1 MSQLESVRMQLAEFF
16 CEDPLT
22 FKIEECFKIFYQFCE
37 KFKAAVR
44 DNEKRRF
51 LEEQA
56 NLRRKQREELLAAR
70 KKQIDHSSNS
80 HNLSTESD
88 NCFLMDPPNFS
99 YDIRFSPALS
109 RRRIGSFNSNSESF
123 SREDTASPDVT
134 PNGSLR
140 RRRSRALPEE
150 DDHNNLMDFLR
161 SSGHSNYNRERRSAA
176 YGSLDRSWARRARS
190 GSAEKR
196 RPNLLQIDFGADRE
210 RPSSPSPNVE
220 VKELP
225 AEAETEVEESKPRIS
240 REWRQKIE
248 NWLQGNEQDEKLNE
262 ENRKK
267 AASRR
272 ATVNRRSLENDTD
285 SEKGSKLD
293 TLPEEKSHNSSP
305 QQATASS
312 SLPVETPSSYR
323 RVYSE
328 WKPSTSLEN
337 ADVINKMEAISG
349 MTCEFLCKFLIVLK
363 IMNNILQKFQTFPS
377 LPRRTKSTI
386 LNAAIQKTTRSRST
400 CELPKLSLI
409 IIVIIIVRLK
419 QIRPVRVPSTFDRR
433 LKRLCQPAKSRSTLT
448 ISKLL
453 QHSANPSKAAIA
465 LTR

>member
-1 MSQLESVRMQLAEFF
+1 MSQLESLRIQLAEFF
-16 CEDPLT
+16 CEDPLQ

-44 DNEKRRF
+44 DNEKRKF

-70 KKQIDHSSNS
+70 KKQFDQTSTS
-80 HNLSTESD
+80 HSTESD

-150 DDHNNLMDFLR
+150 EDHNSLMDFLR
-161 SSGHSNYNRERRSAA
+161 SSGHNNFNRERRSAA

-190 GSAEKR
+190 GSSEKR
-196 RPNLLQIDFGADRE
+196 RPNLLNVDFGNDRE

-220 VKELP
+220 IKVLP
-225 AEAETEVEESKPRIS
+225 SSSEIVEDNNDAKPRIS

-248 NWLQGNEQDEKLNE
+248 NWLQGNEQDEKINE

-267 AASRR
+267 ASRR
-272 ATVNRRSLENDTD
+272 LTTNRRSLENDTD

-305 QQATASS
+305 QQPTASAGS
-312 SLPVETPSSYR
+312 IQRGENFNSYQ
-323 RVYSE
+323 RVYPE

-337 ADVINKMEAISG
+337 ADVINKMEVISG
-349 MTCEFLCKFLIVLK
+349 MTCKFFNFHI
-363 IMNNILQKFQTFPS
+363 KFHF
-377 LPRRTKSTI
+377 
-386 LNAAIQKTTRSRST
+386 N
-400 CELPKLSLI
+400 
-409 IIVIIIVRLK
+409 
-419 QIRPVRVPSTFDRR
+419 
-433 LKRLCQPAKSRSTLT
+433 
-448 ISKLL
+448 
-453 QHSANPSKAAIA
+453 
-465 LTR
+465 